1 MPDPNRDYLTLA
13 LEQYW
18 FAPPVALWRAI
29 ELRVLAT
36 EAFPRPL
43 LDLGCG
49 DGLIAQ
55 VLFAGEAPVEAG
67 FDPWLSQVRKAPA
80 SGAYRHIQ
88 QALGDAMP
96 YPDASFGAVF
106 SNSVLEHIPN
116 LDPVLREVTRVLKP
130 GGRFLATV
138 PSDMFRRLL
147 AGYRERDAVG
157 DRTGAETYATAVDQR
172 LEHHRYLTPTQWA
185 KRLDLAGMH
194 LLHTQYYIPSEVEA
208 LWDRANAE
216 YGIHPKGALF
226 HGKSYYRWLA
236 SPRLRKLGYQTL
248 VRRWAVRTLGQR
260 WRRAYMQ
267 DVLEGGV
274 GGGLLVVG
282 EKA

>member
-13 LEQYW
+13 LNQYW

-29 ELRVLAT
+29 ELRVLAAET
-36 EAFPRPL
+36 FPRPL

-67 FDPWLSQVRKAPA
+67 FDPWSSQVCKAPA
-80 SGAYRHIQ
+80 SGAYRFVQ
-88 QALGDAMP
+88 QARGDAMP
-96 YPDASFGAVF
+96 YPDASFDAVF
-106 SNSVLEHIPN
+106 SNSVLEHIPQ
-116 LDPVLREVTRVLKP
+116 LDPVLREVTRVLRP

-138 PSDMFRRLL
+138 PSDVFRRLL
-147 AGYRERDAVG
+147 AGYRERDAKG
-157 DRTGAETYATAVDQR
+157 DRTGAEAYAVAVDQR

-185 KRLDLAGMH
+185 RRLELAGMH
-194 LLHTQYYIPSEVEA
+194 LLYTRYYIPSEVEA
-208 LWDRANAE
+208 LWDRANAT
-216 YGIHPKGALF
+216 YGIHPNDALF
-226 HGKSYYRWLA
+226 DGKPYYRWLA
-236 SPRLRKLGYQTL
+236 SPRLRKLGYQKL
-248 VRRWAVRTLGQR
+248 VRRWIVRTLGQR
-260 WRRAYMQ
+260 WRRAYTQ
-267 DVLEGGV
+267 DVLEGGF

>member
-13 LEQYW
+13 LNQYW

-29 ELRVLAT
+29 ELRVLAAET
-36 EAFPRPL
+36 FPRPL

-67 FDPWLSQVRKAPA
+67 FDPWLSQVRKAPT
-80 SGAYRHIQ
+80 SGAYHHVQ
-88 QALGDAMP
+88 QARGDAMP

-116 LDPVLREVTRVLKP
+116 LDPVLREVTRVLRP

-138 PSDMFRRLL
+138 PSDMFRRML
-147 AGYRERDAVG
+147 AGYRERDAKG
-157 DRTGAETYATAVDQR
+157 DRTGAETYAAAVDQR

-185 KRLDLAGMH
+185 KRLDLAGMR
-194 LLHTQYYIPSEVEA
+194 LLYTRYYIPGEVEA
-208 LWDRANAE
+208 LWDRANAT
-216 YGIHPKGALF
+216 YSIHPNDALF
-226 HGKSYYRWLA
+226 HSKPYYRWLA
-236 SPRLRKLGYQTL
+236 SPRLRKLGYQKL
-248 VRRWAVRTLGQR
+248 VRRWIVRTLGQR
-260 WRRAYMQ
+260 WRRAYAQ
-267 DVLEGGV
+267 DVLEGGF

>member
-13 LEQYW
+13 LNQYW

-29 ELRVLAT
+29 ELRVLAAET
-36 EAFPRPL
+36 FPRPL

-80 SGAYRHIQ
+80 SGAYRHVQ

-116 LDPVLREVTRVLKP
+116 LDPVLREVARVLRP

-147 AGYRERDAVG
+147 AGYHDRDAAG
-157 DRTGAETYATAVDQR
+157 DHTGAETYGAAVDQR
-172 LEHHRYLTPTQWA
+172 LEHHRYLTPTQWS
-185 KRLDLAGMH
+185 KRLDLAGMR
-194 LLHTQYYIPSEVEA
+194 LLYTRYYIPGEVEA

-216 YGIHPKGALF
+216 YGIHPKGEPF